1 MATGRQRG
9 GRPRDS
15 RLDHEVLRAARE
27 ILEEAGYVGLTVD
40 AVAAR
45 AVVSRAAI
53 YRRYASKAELAF
65 AAAIHGPRTPPP
77 ADTGSL
83 RGDLHELARTF
94 QASMAAPVARQ
105 LAPAL
110 MADLARNPD
119 LAARFRQSFLA
130 AERADFAVVIDRAVG
145 RGELARHVDPTL
157 AHLLLAG
164 PHVAALYAFHDPVDE
179 ALIDDLVTAAAAGLS
194 ALAS

>member
-1 MATGRQRG
+1 M
-9 GRPRDS
+9 
-15 RLDHEVLRAARE
+15 LRATRE
-27 ILEEAGYVGLTVD
+27 ILDEVGYAGLTVD

-53 YRRYASKAELAF
+53 YRRYASKAEMAF
-65 AAAIHGPRTPPP
+65 AATVHGPRTPPP

-83 RGDLHELARTF
+83 HGDLYELARAFHT
-94 QASMAAPVARQ
+94 AMATPAARQ

-110 MADLARNPD
+110 MADLAQNPD
-119 LAARFRQSFLA
+119 LTARFRQNFLA

-145 RGELARHVDPTL
+145 RGELARHIDPAV

-179 ALIDDLVTAAAAGLS
+179 TLIGQLATAAAAGLA

>member
-1 MATGRQRG
+1 MPSGKQRG

-15 RLDHEVLRAARE
+15 RLDHAVLRAARE
-27 ILEEAGYVGLTVD
+27 ILAEDGYAGLTMD

-65 AAAIHGPRTPPP
+65 AATVHGSPTPQP

-83 RGDLHELARTF
+83 RGDLHELARGFHLT
-94 QASMAAPVARQ
+94 MATPAARQ

-110 MADLARNPD
+110 MADLAQNPD
-119 LAARFRQSFLA
+119 LAARFRQTVLA
-130 AERADFAVVIDRAVG
+130 AERAQFAVVIDRAVA
-145 RGELARHVDPTL
+145 RGELARPVDPAR

-179 ALIDDLVTAAAAGLS
+179 ELLGDLATAAAAGIA
-194 ALAS
+194 ALAT